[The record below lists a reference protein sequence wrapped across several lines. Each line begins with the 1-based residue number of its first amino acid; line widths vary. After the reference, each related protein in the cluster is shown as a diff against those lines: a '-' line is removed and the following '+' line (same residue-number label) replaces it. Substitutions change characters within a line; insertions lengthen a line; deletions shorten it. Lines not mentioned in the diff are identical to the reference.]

1 MPKEKP
7 VEYVVPEVPW
17 DKTPMAYTV
26 LPATD
31 ADGNLIPPALV
42 EADGN
47 LHALL
52 KPDLKAVAE
61 AKGLPAEGT
70 KADLIAAVEA
80 SNTTEE
86 N

>member
-1 MPKEKP
+1 MPKSEP
-7 VEYVVPEVPW
+7 VETVVPAVPW
-17 DKTPMAYTV
+17 DKTPMEYTTV
-26 LPATD
+26 PPRD
-31 ADGNLIPPALV
+31 EDGNVIPPALA

-52 KPDLKAVAE
+52 KDDLVAVAE
-61 AKGLPAEGT
+61 AKGLPTEGT

-80 SNTTEE
+80 HDNEE